1 MGKLIRYFT
10 PVFLALLFLDIYVK
24 INLPIIPYRYYSK
37 VLVLVTLIIFT
48 GYCVYKK
55 NKLSNKYVFF
65 GLIVFFIGDILI
77 IDHLNK
83 TKFIISILLFVV
95 GKLIYI
101 FKFTHKEDFSNKR
114 LLPFLVVCF
123 LSVAFLYNLIF
134 TNLKEYFMPVTLYF
148 FISLVM
154 TLFAYL
160 RKDVASNKSYYTVLS
175 GVLLFVISEAT
186 MVVKTFY
193 GDILFQDF
201 IVMFGYGFGQYLII
215 LGLMIDKSNN
225 SDLISKI

>member
-77 IDHLNK
+77 IDHLSK
-83 TKFIISILLFVV
+83 AKFIISILLFVV

-193 GDILFQDF
+193 GDVLFQDF

-215 LGLMIDKSNN
+215 IGLMIDKSNN
-225 SDLISKI
+225 SDLVSKI

>member
-10 PVFLALLFLDIYVK
+10 PVFMALLFLDIYVK

-65 GLIVFFIGDILI
+65 GLIIFFIGDILI
-77 IDHLNK
+77 IDHLSK
-83 TKFIISILLFVV
+83 AKFIISILLFVV

-193 GDILFQDF
+193 GDVLFQDF

-215 LGLMIDKSNN
+215 IGLMIDKSNN
-225 SDLISKI
+225 SDLVSKI